1 MQFETRRLPG
11 DREDIAPDGSEV
23 RVLLGLERGSMAHF
37 QLGPGQ
43 ASYPIAHRTVE
54 EIWFVLQGRGE
65 MWRKHGDREETV
77 SMEPGVCL
85 SIPVGT
91 RFQFRCLGQDP
102 LQVIGVTMPPWPG
115 EQEAYAVDG
124 PWTPAV

>member
-1 MQFETRRLPG
+1 
-11 DREDIAPDGSEV
+11 
-23 RVLLGLERGSMAHF
+23 MAHF
-37 QLGPGQ
+37 QIAPGQ
-43 ASYPIAHRTVE
+43 VSRAVAHRTVD

-65 MWRKHGDREETV
+65 IWRKQGDREESV
-77 SMEPGVCL
+77 SLEPGVCL

-91 RFQFRCLGQDP
+91 RFQFRCLGEAP

-124 PWTPAV
+124 IWTPG